1 MPFPELLEGKGQCI
15 KQGRLIPSRKSH
27 EHHLSNSNISHG
39 IAPDIDQPIFGRVRV
54 VSWAGRVYEARQAL
68 LGSAPHTLPFDQ
80 GNPIAEV
87 WALWASKSRLRE
99 LTTVDHN

>member
-1 MPFPELLEGKGQCI
+1 M
-15 KQGRLIPSRKSH
+15 
-27 EHHLSNSNISHG
+27 
-39 IAPDIDQPIFGRVRV
+39 
-54 VSWAGRVYEARQAL
+54 SWAGRVYEARQAL